1 MEKSKNTFG
10 SKLGFILAAAGSAIG
25 LGNIWRFPGLVAT
38 YGGGAFV
45 LVYILSVI
53 LLGSVVMIAEMF
65 LGRRTKTNVVD
76 SYGKANKYLKW
87 VGFLGVLVPFVIS
100 SYYAV
105 IGGWSAGYAIEY
117 LFNTDLMSP
126 TVGGVFDS
134 TLNNGQG
141 GWKQLPFFF
150 NFIGAA
156 GDGNIIAVLFFILFL
171 LATLLIVSGGVQKGI
186 EKANKLMMPALFVL
200 IIAVIIYGLT
210 LPGTGKEGETVV
222 DGLKFYLGQFNFQ
235 KLGWNGVLAA
245 MGQAFYSLSLGMGV
259 MIAYGAYTGKNTNLG
274 KSALTV
280 CFLDTLVALLAGF
293 AIFPAMFAT
302 GIEHM
307 MDYAGAGPKLL
318 FVAMSQV
325 FSNMGPGGNILGF
338 LFFTFV
344 VFAALTSLMS
354 LIEVVSQYTID
365 KYNMPRKKATM
376 VFGSLIGLLGLF
388 VALQYVRN
396 YTIFGFEMLDYLD
409 MVTNQVLMPIIAF
422 MACITV
428 GYVLK
433 PKKVFKELEEMGSSF
448 KGQKFWMAL
457 NMSVTPALVML
468 VWVMGLVDNF
478 KAFGTPA
485 QHYGWVLGGS
495 MLVLVLAV
503 VWNLMSENKKYQN
516 WKKNKKEKEEA
527 AVAEYTADEENEA
540 VCETEACVE
549 TSAVATCECG
559 CDNCNNNA
567 TKGAD

>member
-1 MEKSKNTFG
+1 MEKSKNNTFG

-45 LVYILSVI
+45 LVYILSVV
-53 LLGSVVMIAEMF
+53 LLGSVVMIAEMY

-76 SYGKANKYLKW
+76 SYGKANKWLKW
-87 VGFLGVLVPFVIS
+87 VGMLGVIVPFVIS

-117 LFNTDLMSP
+117 LFNKDLMASN
-126 TVGGVFDS
+126 VGGAFDP
-134 TLNNGQG
+134 TLNNGHG
-141 GWKQLPFFF
+141 GWTELPFFF
-150 NFIGAA
+150 NFIGVT
-156 GDGNIIAVLFFILFL
+156 GETVAVIFFILFL
-171 LATLLIVSGGVQKGI
+171 FATLLIVSGGVQKGI
-186 EKANKLMMPALFVL
+186 EKANKFMMPALFLL
-200 IIAVIIYGLT
+200 ILVVIIYGMT

-222 DGLKFYLGQFNFQ
+222 DGLKFYMGQFDFA

-259 MIAYGAYTGKNTNLG
+259 MVAYGAYTGKDTNLG

-280 CFLDTLVALLAGF
+280 CALDTLVALLAGF

-302 GIEHM
+302 GIEHT

-325 FSNMGPGGNILGF
+325 FANMGKGGNILGF

-376 VFGSLIGLLGLF
+376 IFGALIGLLGLF

-396 YTIFGFEMLDYLD
+396 YTVFGFELLDYLD

-422 MACITV
+422 MSCITV
-428 GYVLK
+428 GYVIK
-433 PKKVFKELEEMGSSF
+433 PKTVYKELDEMGSSF

-457 NMSVTPALVML
+457 NMTLTPACVLV

-478 KAFGTPA
+478 KAFPNYQYPDA
-485 QHYGWVLGGS
+485 HYGWVLGGS
-495 MLVLVLAV
+495 LLVMALTM
-503 VWNLMSENKKYQN
+503 VWNFLQESTKYQTWKTNKKLA
-516 WKKNKKEKEEA
+516 EA
-527 AVAEYTADEENEA
+527 QAVAEYTGEEQDADAEE
-540 VCETEACVE
+540 
-549 TSAVATCECG
+549 
-559 CDNCNNNA
+559 
-567 TKGAD
+567 K